1 MKDLARLLGCTAIL
15 VAVAMPALAT
25 DAPGA
30 VDDFVDTDGGTAHI
44 YVLANDLG
52 DFDPATLTVV
62 SGPSRGSAHV
72 IAQGSPKIKY
82 SVAGG
87 EPGSDTF
94 QYSICNSAGACSVAT
109 VTINIRSQSS
119 TTTTASPTTTMATA
133 PPTTSP
139 SPAPQQPPVQPSGPS
154 SVSSVVDTTSPSVST
169 ATMAVAAGPP
179 SNDPIVQMALQTGI
193 GNHAADT
200 TVGEP
205 RGIRFEEDIAY
216 LGRSGRD
223 TLELVAVPAIMV
235 SGLVGFLMIGLPQN
249 AVGAGL
255 GFLFGFRRK
264 TREPEST
271 PPSDKDGASPG

>member
-25 DAPGA
+25 DAPSA
-30 VDDFVDTDGGTAHI
+30 VDDFVDADGGTAHI
-44 YVLANDLG
+44 YVLANDIG
-52 DFDPATLTVV
+52 DFDPATLNVV
-62 SGPSRGSAHV
+62 SGPSRGSADV

-109 VTINIRSQSS
+109 VTINIGSQPSPI
-119 TTTTASPTTTMATA
+119 TTTTTTTLGVAPPSTTQPPAVPPTGTASPPTTVPLATDPVVTATTTVPPTTTA
-133 PPTTSP
+133 
-139 SPAPQQPPVQPSGPS
+139 
-154 SVSSVVDTTSPSVST
+154 
-169 ATMAVAAGPP
+169 AV
-179 SNDPIVQMALQTGI
+179 DPIAELALETRI
-193 GNHAADT
+193 GNPSAGT

-205 RGIRFEEDIAY
+205 RGIRFDEDIRY

-223 TLELVAVPAIMV
+223 TLAVVAVPAIMV

-264 TREPEST
+264 TRKPEST
-271 PPSDKDGASPG
+271 PASTEDGESPG

>member
-1 MKDLARLLGCTAIL
+1 
-15 VAVAMPALAT
+15 MPALAT
-25 DAPGA
+25 DAPSA
-30 VDDFVDTDGGTAHI
+30 VDDFVDAEGSTTHI

-62 SGPSRGSAHV
+62 SGPSRGSALV

-82 SVAGG
+82 SLAGG
-87 EPGSDTF
+87 GSESDSF

-109 VTINIRSQSS
+109 VTINIGSQPSPI
-119 TTTTASPTTTMATA
+119 TTTTTTSTTQPPAVPSTGTASPPTTVPLATDPVVTATTTVPPTTTAA
-133 PPTTSP
+133 
-139 SPAPQQPPVQPSGPS
+139 
-154 SVSSVVDTTSPSVST
+154 VDPIAELALETRIGNPSV
-169 ATMAVAAGPP
+169 G
-179 SNDPIVQMALQTGI
+179 
-193 GNHAADT
+193 T

-205 RGIRFEEDIAY
+205 RGIQFDEDIRY

-223 TLELVAVPAIMV
+223 TLAVVAVPAIMV

-264 TREPEST
+264 SRKPEST
-271 PPSDKDGASPG
+271 PASNEDGESPG